1 MRTLHASLFGPTGRP
16 DCFRTGPPCALHGT
30 GGPDCPRDSRSLG
43 QPVALAPPDLRQ
55 PSAWC
60 PHTRHPPRSSRALTA
75 GPGTRP
81 VACVYKSSEPTASH
95 DQSRTVTDSHG
106 QSRLVEAMEYRPV
119 SGSPSRSSAESPS
132 HDFAA
137 LEAAG
142 PAHAVCLVGL
152 ATSPCPWP
160 AKSGSWHCAGLT
172 PGAEP
177 TRGFPSRRPPPPAS
191 PASAGYG
198 SRRFI
203 TSSIPSALAC
213 ASDITKDINAS
224 RAQRARTG
232 LCWPRSVHRTTLAG
246 MAYPC
251 RAQARRPSYRLGF
264 RHPRSLV
271 LGPKGLSGQSGLRR
285 PRSLVS
291 TPLVSCT
298 QPLPRRPPAAAPAL
312 AKKRLRQPAVDDT
325 RRASSWPTPP
335 SSLEPGRHSRRS

>member
-177 TRGFPSRRPPPPAS
+177 TRGFASRRPPPPAS
-191 PASAGYG
+191 PASAGYRSL
-198 SRRFI
+198 SRSLI
-203 TSSIPSALAC
+203 
-213 ASDITKDINAS
+213 
-224 RAQRARTG
+224 
-232 LCWPRSVHRTTLAG
+232 
-246 MAYPC
+246 
-251 RAQARRPSYRLGF
+251 
-264 RHPRSLV
+264 RHPRDTAAGAS
-271 LGPKGLSGQSGLRR
+271 S
-285 PRSLVS
+285 
-291 TPLVSCT
+291 
-298 QPLPRRPPAAAPAL
+298 RPPYRAL
-312 AKKRLRQPAVDDT
+312 LRVHLTSQRT
-325 RRASSWPTPP
+325 LTPQEP
-335 SSLEPGRHSRRS
+335 KEREPGSAGLDLFIARRSRAWPIRAAHRRGAPRLV